1 MNSDSLQGDGI
12 ERILRD
18 ELAAF
23 LQAFP
28 EFEGVFQQVPTTL
41 QPDTAS
47 EQPSSPDQEGTESDF
62 TVSDFTVSDFTVSDF
77 TVSESVASNSVV
89 SEPGGAGYDSDGFPS
104 IQEGWSYHSSSLSS
118 MDTDMYW
125 TDTEF

>member
-62 TVSDFTVSDFTVSDF
+62 TVS
-77 TVSESVASNSVV
+77 ESVASNSVV

>member
-28 EFEGVFQQVPTTL
+28 EFEGVFQQVPTTQL
-41 QPDTAS
+41 DTAS

-62 TVSDFTVSDFTVSDF
+62 TESDF

-89 SEPGGAGYDSDGFPS
+89 SELGGAGYDSDGFPS